1 MPKPNLT
8 KHPKR
13 LAGGLYRRLPWYGK
27 LLVPL
32 VGIASALRLFDWMV
46 SLFV

>member
-1 MPKPNLT
+1 MPKLG

-27 LLVPL
+27 LLVPIVVL
-32 VGIASALRLFDWMV
+32 TLGLYLLEELV
-46 SLFV
+46 SLFG